1 MPPHALPTP
10 ASTPADLPMTSRIRP
25 LARTARLA
33 AAGLA
38 GALLAGCAHTG
49 DTLGYYWQSVRGH
62 LQIMRA
68 AEPVDDWI
76 ARPDTAAP
84 LRARLEL
91 ARKARA
97 FAVTELHLPDNA
109 SYRRYAD
116 LGRRAAVWN
125 VVAAPPDSLTL
136 HTWCF
141 PVTGCIG
148 YRGYFAEGDAR
159 AEAARLA
166 ADGLETA
173 VYGVPA
179 YSTLGYTN
187 WLGGDPLLNTFIG
200 WPEGDFVRLLF
211 HELAHQVVYANGD
224 TTFNESFATAVERLG
239 VARWLAER
247 ATPQARAEYALGEE
261 RRAAFRGLARATRER
276 LADLYAREAG
286 QPGLQEH
293 KREAMEQFRARYAGL
308 RAGWLAQGTQ
318 PAQIAGYDRWVAE
331 ANNAAFGAQA
341 AYDEL
346 VPAFEALF
354 QREGGEWPRFYR
366 AVRRLAALPP
376 DERLR
381 ELRAAL
387 PAPGV
392 SGPPRAAD

>member
-1 MPPHALPTP
+1 MNPSTSSF
-10 ASTPADLPMTSRIRP
+10 ASAARI
-25 LARTARLA
+25 AV
-33 AAGLA
+33 AGLS

-76 ARPDTAAP
+76 ARPGTAAP

-91 ARKARA
+91 AQQARA
-97 FAVTELHLPDNA
+97 FAVSELHLPDNA

-125 VVAAPPDSLTL
+125 VVAAPPDSLAL

-148 YRGYFAEGDAR
+148 YRGYFAEADAQ

-200 WPEGDFVRLLF
+200 WPEGEFVRLLF

-224 TTFNESFATAVERLG
+224 TMFNESFATAVERLG

-247 ATPQARAEYALGEE
+247 ATPQAREDYARGDARRTAFRELT
-261 RRAAFRGLARATRER
+261 RAARER
-276 LADLYAREAG
+276 LAALYAREAG
-286 QPGLQEH
+286 SPALPAEKQQ
-293 KREAMEQFRARYAGL
+293 AMERFRADYAAL
-308 RAGWLAQGTQ
+308 RAQWLATGTQ
-318 PAQIAGYDRWVAE
+318 PAQIAGYDRWVAD

-354 QREGGEWPRFYR
+354 ERHGGDWPKFYA
-366 AVRRLAALPP
+366 AVRALAALPP
-376 DERLR
+376 AERLR
-381 ELRAAL
+381 QLRAGL
-387 PAPGV
+387 PAT
-392 SGPPRAAD
+392 SADASRAGTAPAD

>member
-1 MPPHALPTP
+1 MNP
-10 ASTPADLPMTSRIRP
+10 STSSFAG
-25 LARTARLA
+25 TARIA
-33 AAGLA
+33 VAGLA

-68 AEPVDDWI
+68 AEPVDEWI
-76 ARPDTAAP
+76 ARPGTAAP

-91 ARKARA
+91 AQQARA
-97 FAVTELHLPDNA
+97 FAVSELHLPDNA

-148 YRGYFAEGDAR
+148 YRGYFAEADAQ

-187 WLGGDPLLNTFIG
+187 WMGGDPLLNTFIG
-200 WPEGDFVRLLF
+200 WPEGEFVRLLF

-224 TTFNESFATAVERLG
+224 TMFNESFATAVERLG
-239 VARWLAER
+239 VARWLVER
-247 ATPQARAEYALGEE
+247 ATPQAREEYARDDARRTAFRELT
-261 RRAAFRGLARATRER
+261 RAARER
-276 LADLYAREAG
+276 LAALYAREAG
-286 QPGLQEH
+286 SP
-293 KREAMEQFRARYAGL
+293 
-308 RAGWLAQGTQ
+308 
-318 PAQIAGYDRWVAE
+318 
-331 ANNAAFGAQA
+331 
-341 AYDEL
+341 
-346 VPAFEALF
+346 
-354 QREGGEWPRFYR
+354 
-366 AVRRLAALPP
+366 
-376 DERLR
+376 
-381 ELRAAL
+381 AL
-387 PAPGV
+387 PAEKQQAMERFRADYAALRAQWRVAPTGEPGTALIEQV
-392 SGPPRAAD
+392 LSPDAASRLDRFDRVQLEDVLAVCRTSASLSAAGRALFDRSRERKQSVNDADRLRKYLARFGLDWQTVKSAW

>member
-1 MPPHALPTP
+1 
-10 ASTPADLPMTSRIRP
+10 MTSLIP
-25 LARTARLA
+25 STARTARLA

-76 ARPDTAAP
+76 ARPGTAAP

-91 ARKARA
+91 AQQARA
-97 FAVTELHLPDNA
+97 FAVAELHLPDNA

-141 PVTGCIG
+141 PITGCIG

-166 ADGLETA
+166 AGGLETA

-224 TTFNESFATAVERLG
+224 TMFNESFATAVERLG

-261 RRAAFRGLARATRER
+261 RRAAFRALARGAREQ
-276 LADLYAREAG
+276 LAELYARSAGEGG

-293 KREAMEQFRARYAGL
+293 KREAMERFRTRYARL

-341 AYDEL
+341 AYDDL
-346 VPAFEALF
+346 VPAFEELF
-354 QREGGEWPRFYR
+354 RREGGDWPRFYQ

-376 DERLR
+376 DERKR

-387 PAPGV
+387 PA
-392 SGPPRAAD
+392 SGDAAPPPAAD